1 MKSVKILL
9 FILAIMGVSGFELEQ
24 EKDFFHQ
31 KHAHLKN
38 AKTGKM
44 KAES

>member
-24 EKDFFHQ
+24 EKDFFFI
-31 KHAHLKN
+31 KS
-38 AKTGKM
+38 TRI
-44 KAES
+44 